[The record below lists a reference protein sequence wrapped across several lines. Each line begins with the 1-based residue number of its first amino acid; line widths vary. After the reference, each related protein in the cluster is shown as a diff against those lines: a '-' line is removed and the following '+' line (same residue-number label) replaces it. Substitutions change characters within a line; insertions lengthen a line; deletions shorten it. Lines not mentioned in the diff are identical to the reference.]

1 MAMRLPHATFV
12 LFAAPGEDVS
22 DRAVD
27 ADLRDPDAQCP
38 VGHHGKWW
46 R

>member
-1 MAMRLPHATFV
+1 MRLPWYASFV
-12 LFAAPGEDVS
+12 LFVAAGEDVS

-27 ADLRDPDAQCP
+27 ADLRDPDAQRP
-38 VGHHGKWW
+38 VGHHGRW